1 MSNSVEIRSRQ
12 TFFCKFRQKVCN
24 LTAFA
29 DFLSNFYVFLHFG
42 RFLRFKNTILC
53 KFADKIPKRRRF
65 CQHRKIC
72 FSSRLQRTKRKS
84 KRKPRTV
91 IQSIRGFHTVS
102 LFMLC
107 RSEIYFLLS
116 MDLYRCISAA
126 SAPESGSF
134 AINALNMARCS
145 SRTVGK

>member
-1 MSNSVEIRSRQ
+1 MSVKSSILL
-12 TFFCKFRQKVCN
+12 TFFLVFSV
-24 LTAFA
+24 FYI
-29 DFLSNFYVFLHFG
+29 FEGLSTPLNS
-42 RFLRFKNTILC
+42 ILW
-53 KFADKIPKRRRF
+53 KSDDKISKINKLYQR
-65 CQHRKIC
+65 RKIC
-72 FSSRLQRTKRKS
+72 CFSRLKRITPFNISRLQRTKRKS

-107 RSEIYFLLS
+107 RSGIYFLLS

-126 SAPESGSF
+126 SAPASGSF